1 MSEKLE
7 KIKEKLAKAWMKVGK
22 ILLWALLAALCG
34 GLCYMLFVH
43 RKVIAAAIKGE
54 PLPEGKGKCCHAPCK
69 KLCKKSKK

>member
-1 MSEKLE
+1 MNEKLE
-7 KIKEKLAKAWMKVGK
+7 KFKEKLAQAWLKVGK

-54 PLPEGKGKCCHAPCK
+54 PLPEGKRAVCKTHKPCK
-69 KLCKKSKK
+69 KCKK